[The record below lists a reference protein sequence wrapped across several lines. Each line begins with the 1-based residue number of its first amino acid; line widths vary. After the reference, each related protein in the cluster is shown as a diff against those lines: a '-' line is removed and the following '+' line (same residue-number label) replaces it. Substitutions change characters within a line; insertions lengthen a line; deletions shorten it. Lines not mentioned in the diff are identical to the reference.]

1 MTHSLPIQTTSTK
14 PLIETASHKTQ
25 AGSPKSDISKKQGQ
39 EKINGTEK
47 KRADYHITKIQLF
60 FHTEGPNVE
69 WYSAKIVINDEFIV
83 MVSGDAYCSPR
94 KNQASFDGIH
104 DESIC
109 FWRDREKQDEAK
121 NNIDDAELEYQL
133 IQQGFKNSYEWLKG
147 NELTEHMGLWL

>member
-1 MTHSLPIQTTSTK
+1 MTHSLLMQTTSTK

-39 EKINGTEK
+39 AKINGTVK

-69 WYSAKIVINDEFIV
+69 WYSAKLVINDEFIV
-83 MVSGDAYCSPR
+83 MVSGD

-104 DESIC
+104 DATIC
-109 FWRDREKQDEAK
+109 FWRDRTKQDEAK
-121 NNIDDAELEYQL
+121 NNIDDAEVESRL
-133 IQQGFKNSYEWLKG
+133 IQHGFENSYEWLKG
-147 NELTEHMGLWL
+147 SELTEHMGLWL